1 MTFGLVGIDRAT
13 QKRFPKESLF
23 ALGKLRQ

>member
-1 MTFGLVGIDRAT
+1 MTFGLVSVERAT
-13 QKRFPKESLF
+13 QKRFPKESLY